1 MAPVEAA
8 AIAAGAAYVLLA
20 IRQRRACWVAGG
32 ASTAL
37 YIVVFVEAGLPLQ
50 AALQVLYVALSVYGW
65 YAWRPG
71 GEGAQRPHR
80 WPLRSHLL
88 ALAAVGLATAASVL
102 LLRHFPLSAA
112 PFADSLGTWA
122 SVIATWLLARRV
134 IDAWIWWIAVDT
146 GLAALF
152 ATQGLI
158 GTAALYLAYAVLAIA
173 GWRAWQRTLAA
184 SA

>member
-1 MAPVEAA
+1 MAPTEAA
-8 AIAAGAAYVLLA
+8 AVAAGAAYILLA

-37 YIVVFVEAGLPLQ
+37 YVAVFVEAGLPLQ
-50 AALQVLYVALSVYGW
+50 AALQLLYVALSVYGW

-71 GEGAQRPHR
+71 GEAVPRPRR

-102 LLRHFPLSAA
+102 LLQRFPLSATPLA
-112 PFADSLGTWA
+112 ESLGTWA
-122 SVIATWLLARRV
+122 SVVATWLLARRV
-134 IDAWIWWIAVDT
+134 IDAWLWWIAVDA

-152 ATQGLI
+152 ATQGLT

-173 GWRAWQRTLAA
+173 GWRAWRRTLATPA
-184 SA
+184 